1 MSKVQ
6 KILLA
11 FSIIPQYFIVQWLSQ
26 YPEFI
31 ESYYSNGIYPLTSKI
46 LRYAF
51 GWIPFSVGDIFYT
64 IAGIYII
71 RWLYL
76 NRKRISKDTKHW
88 VLDVLTAFSFIY
100 FAFYLFWG
108 MNYYRLPVHSALNI
122 NDTYST
128 EELKQVSEHLISKAN
143 DLQLTIAKN
152 DTLKI
157 VMPFSK
163 RDMLNMAENG
173 YENLAKIYPQFQHHR
188 SSLKLSLYS
197 LPLTYLGISGYL
209 NPLTNESQIDGLIP
223 RHQYPTTICHEK
235 AHQLGYAAENEA
247 NFVGFLASINNDD
260 IHFKYAGYIFALR
273 YCLNEVYKR
282 DKDLYKALNE
292 TINKGILKNYQ
303 ESYEFSLLYEN
314 PLEPIFEASYNK
326 FLKANNQDKGIES
339 YSYSVA
345 LFVNYFKVNSL

>member
-1 MSKVQ
+1 MSKTQ
-6 KILLA
+6 KFILA
-11 FSIIPQYFIVQWLSQ
+11 FSIIPQYFIIKWLSN

-31 ESYYSNGIYPLTSKI
+31 ETYYSHGIYQFTSKA
-46 LRYAF
+46 LRYVL

-71 RWLYL
+71 RWLYI
-76 NRKRISKDTKHW
+76 NRKRIRKDTKNW
-88 VLDVLTAFSFIY
+88 ILDVLTTSSLVY

-108 MNYYRLPVHSALNI
+108 MNYYRIPVHKTLNLK
-122 NDTYST
+122 NTYST
-128 EELKQVSEHLISKAN
+128 EELQAVTEKLIAKAN
-143 DLQLTIAKN
+143 TIHLSITNN
-152 DTLKI
+152 DSIKI
-157 VMPFSK
+157 EIPFSK
-163 RDMLNMAENG
+163 SELLKMSNNG
-173 YENLAKIYPQFQHHR
+173 YKNLAKIYPQFKQEP
-188 SSLKLSLYS
+188 SSIKLSLYS
-197 LPLTYLGISGYL
+197 LPLTYMGFSGYL
-209 NPLTNESQIDGLIP
+209 NPLTNEAQIDGLIP

-260 IHFKYAGYIFALR
+260 IYFKYAGYIFALR

-282 DKDLYKALNE
+282 DKDLYQSLNA

-303 ESYEFSLLYEN
+303 ESYEFSLSFQN

-339 YSYSVA
+339 YSYAVA
-345 LFVNYFKVNSL
+345 LFVNYIKVNSL

>member
-1 MSKVQ
+1 M
-6 KILLA
+6 
-11 FSIIPQYFIVQWLSQ
+11 VQWLSQ

-31 ESYYSNGIYPLTSKI
+31 ESYYSNGLYPLTSKI

-51 GWIPFSVGDIFYT
+51 GWIPFSVGDLFYT

-71 RWLYL
+71 RWLFL
-76 NRKRISKDTKHW
+76 NRKRITKDTKQW
-88 VLDVLTAFSFIY
+88 VLDVLTACSFIY

-108 MNYYRLPVHSALNI
+108 LNYYRLPVHSTLNL
-122 NDTYST
+122 NNTYST
-128 EELKQVSEHLISKAN
+128 EELKQVAEHLIMKAN
-143 DLQLTIAKN
+143 DLQLDIAKN
-152 DTLKI
+152 DTIKI

-163 RDMLNMAENG
+163 REMLNMSETG
-173 YENLAKIYPQFQHHR
+173 YKNLANIYPQFQHHP
-188 SSLKLSLYS
+188 SSTKLSLYS
-197 LPLTYLGISGYL
+197 LPLTYLGIRGYL
-209 NPLTNESQIDGLIP
+209 NPLTNEAQIDGLIP

-260 IHFKYAGYIFALR
+260 IYFKYAGYIFALR

-282 DKDLYKALNE
+282 DKDLYKSLNA

-345 LFVNYFKVNSL
+345 LFVNYFMSNH